1 MHSDTAIRSDL
12 YIAPNATV
20 LGDVTLGDG
29 VSVWFGA
36 VVRGD
41 RDSIAIGDNSNIQDN
56 AVVHTSAGHPVQIG
70 SFVSVG
76 HSAILHGC
84 RIHDRVLVG
93 MGSIIMNGAVIG
105 EDTLIGAGAV
115 VTEGADIPAGSVV
128 LGIPGKVARQTSDT
142 QREQILHNAREY
154 RKLAEKY
161 RYG

>member
-1 MHSDTAIRSDL
+1 MHSDAALRSDL
-12 YIAPNATV
+12 FIAPNATV

-41 RDSIAIGDNSNIQDN
+41 KDSITIGDNSNVQDN
-56 AVVHTSAGHPVQIG
+56 AVVHNSSGRPVRIG
-70 SFVSVG
+70 SFVSIG

-84 RIHDRVLVG
+84 TIRDRVLVG

-105 EDTLIGAGAV
+105 EDCLIGAGAV
-115 VTEGADIPAGSVV
+115 VTEGSDIPAGSVV
-128 LGIPGKVARQTSDT
+128 LGIPGKITRQTSDA
-142 QREQILHNAREY
+142 QREEILHNAREY

-161 RYG
+161 RHG